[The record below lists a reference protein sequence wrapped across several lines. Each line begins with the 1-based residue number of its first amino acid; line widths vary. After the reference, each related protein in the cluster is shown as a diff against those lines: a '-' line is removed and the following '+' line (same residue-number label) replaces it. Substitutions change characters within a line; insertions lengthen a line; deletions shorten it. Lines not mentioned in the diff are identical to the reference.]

1 MHDETCTGWPVQRAE
16 DVGAVNDDEKAVK
29 GVAGCGRKNG
39 IEGRLK
45 ERKKETHCLVVYL
58 ASGKVELLTT
68 AVAFLDLRARST
80 MAK

>member
-1 MHDETCTGWPVQRAE
+1 MHDETCTGWLINQAE
-16 DVGAVNDDEKAVK
+16 DAGAVDDDEKAVK
-29 GVAGCGRKNG
+29 RVVGCGRKNG
-39 IEGRLK
+39 IERRLK

-68 AVAFLDLRARST
+68 AVAFLGLRARST